1 MAQID
6 LSTAAA
12 VFSEA
17 MRENVRRHR
26 LLLLVQGGLM
36 IAAGAAAI
44 LFPILASVA
53 FAWLLGWLLIAI
65 GLVQSI
71 SLLSARHHPSFWLQL
86 IPAVLG
92 VTVGVLLLRNLG
104 PGLLVIA
111 LLLIVFLLVDGL
123 ARIVFALTVRPLE
136 NWIWVLAS
144 GLLGVVLAAVLFAS
158 MPVTALWLIGLLLG
172 IHLVAEGTALV
183 ALVWTIRRSG

>member
-71 SLLSARHHPSFWLQL
+71 SLLRARHHPSFWLQL

-92 VTVGVLLLRNLG
+92 VAVGVLLLRNLA

-123 ARIVFALTVRPLE
+123 ARIVFALTVRPLG

-144 GLLGVVLAAVLFAS
+144 GLLGVVLAVVLFAS